1 MKKLFVL
8 LLIAICVIAWFN
20 EPIMNKLGMVKTATA
35 KQSYSLPK
43 SNFILPDPVPED
55 KKPPV
60 CISLAEYTEQ
70 AKTNPNAYNLL
81 LQCGQQEE
89 DRTEIDKLMN
99 FFSHLKYE

>member
-1 MKKLFVL
+1 MKKLFL
-8 LLIAICVIAWFN
+8 LLLFAICTIFWFN
-20 EPIMNKLGMVKTATA
+20 EPIMKKLGMLNTASAT
-35 KQSYSLPK
+35 QSYSLPK

-60 CISLAEYTEQ
+60 CMSLAEYTEQ

-89 DRTEIDKLMN
+89 DRTEFDKLMN
-99 FFSHLKYE
+99 FFSRLKYE